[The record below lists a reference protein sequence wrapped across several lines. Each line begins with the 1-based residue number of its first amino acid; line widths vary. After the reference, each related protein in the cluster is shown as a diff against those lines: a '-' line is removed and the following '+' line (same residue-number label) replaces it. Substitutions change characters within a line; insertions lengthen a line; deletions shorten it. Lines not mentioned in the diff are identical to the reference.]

1 VEADPD
7 GWWRDLEVHVRGA
20 FNCCRAVLPGM
31 VARRRGR
38 VVNIGSMVGA
48 RDEPH
53 VSAYACAKAAYF
65 RLTGTLAAET
75 AGHGVTVL
83 CVSPGLVRTR
93 MVEESLPLSG
103 RFLHAEDDLDEL
115 LADAGRVVAED
126 LLTLRLRERPGD

>member
-1 VEADPD
+1 
-7 GWWRDLEVHVRGA
+7 
-20 FNCCRAVLPGM
+20 
-31 VARRRGR
+31 
-38 VVNIGSMVGA
+38 
-48 RDEPH
+48 
-53 VSAYACAKAAYF
+53 
-65 RLTGTLAAET
+65 
-75 AGHGVTVL
+75 VL